1 MSETA
6 PSDPRPSVGRR
17 LAGLAAGI
25 AALLVL
31 GYPIVVTA
39 LLANF
44 SFTGCF
50 LECSEPRPGQGIAWS
65 IVTALLL
72 AAPVF
77 LGLAVARVRS
87 RAARVSA
94 GAAVLVV
101 VTAWAVLSL
110 TT

>member
-1 MSETA
+1 MSEAA

-17 LAGLAAGI
+17 LAGLAVGLV
-25 AALLVL
+25 ALAVV
-31 GYPIVVTA
+31 GYPAFITA

-50 LECSEPRPGQGIAWS
+50 LECSAPRPGQGIVWS

-72 AAPVF
+72 ALPVF

-87 RAARVSA
+87 RAARLSA
-94 GAAVLVV
+94 AAAIITA
-101 VTAWAVLSL
+101 VTAWGVLSL